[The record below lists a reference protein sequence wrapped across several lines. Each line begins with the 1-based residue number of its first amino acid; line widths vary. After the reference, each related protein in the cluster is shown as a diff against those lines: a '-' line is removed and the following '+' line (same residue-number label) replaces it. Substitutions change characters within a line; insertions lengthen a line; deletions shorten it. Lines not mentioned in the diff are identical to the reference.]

1 MEGGRALER
10 LMKLAV
16 ENEERR
22 ERKRREGGTGGAGEG
37 EEEEEKEIDA
47 CGEGG
52 EYHSMVSQGGG
63 ERRREKREAGR
74 ARASKMV

>member
-1 MEGGRALER
+1 MEGGRALEK
-10 LMKLAV
+10 LMTLAV

-22 ERKRREGGTGGAGEG
+22 ERKRREGGKEGEEE

-52 EYHSMVSQGGG
+52 EYHSMVSWGRKGGREG
-63 ERRREKREAGR
+63 ERSRQ
-74 ARASKMV
+74 ASMCV